1 MIPQNFKLKSLHWVF
16 VSILMIATIASAL
29 HTSSAS
35 STSSATVFVDP
46 QQTILTGA
54 KVGTTFQVNVTV
66 ANITGLIG
74 AEVHLS
80 WNATLLNCTS
90 FQENIFHAVTPTD
103 SWSNINP
110 YVLKFN
116 KTAGTADY
124 AVTYLDIAGAIST
137 GYAPINVTTTTN
149 PPEGKLAVAVLNFT
163 VASVPP
169 ANTYYDCNFTLTN
182 VIMGDAQA
190 DQIPTVS
197 VDGYYRIY
205 GPPETVT
212 SSVLLNGT
220 SYNVTTLSNATVVPN
235 SMTYIANWT
244 LSFNLTAALNGGTT
258 AYVNVTV
265 PKNLIAL
272 ANKTTDTWNITIN
285 GTPVTPIVTEDS
297 TNTYLYFT
305 TGLSTK
311 TVTIVGTIP
320 ELPVLMII
328 PLLMIVTLIAVGL
341 RRRRQI

>member
-1 MIPQNFKLKSLHWVF
+1 MIPKNFKLKSLHWVF
-16 VSILMIATIASAL
+16 LSILMIATIASAF
-29 HTSSAS
+29 HTSSAR
-35 STSSATVFVDP
+35 STGSATVFVDP

-54 KVGTTFQVNVTV
+54 TVGTTFQVNITV
-66 ANITGLIG
+66 ANITGFVG
-74 AEVHLS
+74 SEVHLA

-90 FQENIFHAVTPTD
+90 IQENLFHAVTPTD

-110 YVLKFN
+110 YLLKVN

-124 AVTYLDIAGAIST
+124 AVTFLDISGAISA
-137 GYAPINVTTTTN
+137 GYAPINVTTTN
-149 PPEGKLAVAVLNFT
+149 YPSDGKLALAVLNFT

-169 ANTYYDCNFTLTN
+169 TNTYLDCNFTFTG
-182 VIMGDAQA
+182 VIMGDQNA
-190 DQIPTVS
+190 DQIPTVN

-220 SYNVTTLSNATVVPN
+220 SYDVITLSNATVVPD

-244 LSFNLTAALNGGTT
+244 LSFNLTAAPNGGTT
-258 AYVNVTV
+258 AYVNVTI

-272 ANKTTDTWNITIN
+272 ANETTDTWNITIN
-285 GTPVTPIVTEDS
+285 GTSITPIVTEDI